1 MLDKIKTQLKP
12 DKLFLKSGIIVF
24 AGSMVVNVANYLFH
38 LVMGRSLGP
47 SEYGVAVA
55 IISFLA
61 LLSIPLSTVSTVVT
75 KFSSEALAHNEMG
88 EISFLFNKLSK
99 FLGMLGIIITVM
111 VIIFSKQI
119 GDFLNLDPQYI
130 KVISIF
136 LTFSLLV
143 AVTRGILQGVKS
155 FTAYTINTVVEV
167 IVKVGLF
174 MLFFYLGLK
183 TFSVV
188 WALIASIVITYIV
201 SIFPLK
207 KIIRVKNK
215 AIDLKVLLRYSSYA
229 LLALALISALTYV
242 DVLLVKHFFTAE
254 EAGYYAALATVG
266 KIVIYIATPMI
277 LVMFP
282 MISEAHTKNE
292 KHFHL
297 LAQTT
302 AIIVAS
308 STLILGVYYFAPEFV
323 VNILY
328 GQKYLVIGNYLF
340 NFGLAIF
347 LLTLANVLVYYFL
360 SIKKLGFIWLVL
372 VTAIAE
378 LALIYLYHDGI
389 GQIVLDLIYAFGFLF
404 LGLLIMYICIK
415 KEKIIKVL
423 KNA

>member
-119 GDFLNLDPQYI
+119 GNFLNLDPQYI

-188 WALIASIVITYIV
+188 WALIASIIITYIV

-207 KIIRVKNK
+207 NIIRVKNK
-215 AIDLKVLLRYSSYA
+215 AIDLKILLRYSSYA
-229 LLALALISALTYV
+229 LIALALISALTYV

-308 STLILGVYYFAPEFV
+308 STLILVVYYFAPEFV

-372 VTAIAE
+372 VTAIGE
-378 LALIYLYHDGI
+378 LTLIYLYHDGI